1 MSIVQLCVCF
11 ILGYIFGNIPNGY
24 LYAKSQGVD
33 IYHQGSGNPGSTNVL
48 RTLGKRAGITV
59 LLMDI
64 AKCMVPIFLMILF
77 WKPANEDQKTLI
89 LMLTGIG
96 AILGHNFPILPGVKG
111 GKGVACTGALL
122 IALAP
127 LYTLELLCFFILIV
141 LTTKYVSLGSVLSV
155 FVFFLS
161 VLLMGKSGILFP
173 FSEAIYLPMCGLS
186 LFLALLCLFQHRE
199 NMKRLMNGTENKFGK
214 NK

>member
-1 MSIVQLCVCF
+1 MSILQLCVCF

-111 GKGVACTGALL
+111 GKGV
-122 IALAP
+122 
-127 LYTLELLCFFILIV
+127 
-141 LTTKYVSLGSVLSV
+141 SLGSVLSV